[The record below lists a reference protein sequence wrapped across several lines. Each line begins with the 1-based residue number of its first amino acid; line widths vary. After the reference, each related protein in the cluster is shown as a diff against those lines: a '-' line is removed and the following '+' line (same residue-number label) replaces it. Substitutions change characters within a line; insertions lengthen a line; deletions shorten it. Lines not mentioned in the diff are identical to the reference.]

1 MTALRCPAS
10 CYIIMS
16 GLTDLVAPA
25 KAAVAM
31 NRILSLTAVAAML
44 AVTAC
49 NKANEPEVI
58 DTNPDPMAS
67 QIANAAPVELPP
79 AVTDSGIYRCKDNS
93 VVYVDF
99 LGDKTEANVRTKKDG
114 PATHVKAAEAGKP
127 MTAEDGTSVTGS
139 GKTIQIAVKGGAAQ
153 SCTR

>member
-1 MTALRCPAS
+1 MTALDCRAS
-10 CYIIMS
+10 CYILKS
-16 GLTDLVAPA
+16 DLTDLAALA
-25 KAAVAM
+25 KDRGAM

-49 NKANEPEVI
+49 NKASEPEVI

-79 AVTDSGIYRCKDNS
+79 SVTDSGIYRCKDNS

-99 LGDKTEANVRTKKDG
+99 LGDKTEANVRTAKDG

-139 GKTIQIAVKGGAAQ
+139 GKTIQIAMKGGAAQ